1 MKLIK
6 PIQAAIKN
14 PLLGDTANDTI
25 NSEGGGET
33 YVNNT
38 IQAIITIFLVVAVIY
53 FVWHFV
59 MSAYHMISSN
69 GDPKKYEEAQK
80 SILYSLVG
88 IILVFSV
95 FGILKFA
102 GILFGITSLA
112 DLSITWPTLTLSN

>member
-6 PIQAAIKN
+6 PIHAVIQN
-14 PLLGDTANDTI
+14 RVLD
-25 NSEGGGET
+25 NSADITKPGGGEE

-59 MSAYHMISSN
+59 MSAYHMISSQ
-69 GDPKKYEEAQK
+69 GDPKKFEEAQK

-88 IILVFSV
+88 IILAFSV
-95 FGILKFA
+95 FGLLRFA
-102 GILFGITSLA
+102 GTLFGITSLEN
-112 DLSITWPTLTLSN
+112 LSITWPTL

>member
-1 MKLIK
+1 MKLIE
-6 PIQAAIKN
+6 PAYAVIKN
-14 PLLGDTANDTI
+14 KLLDNSEAIT
-25 NSEGGGET
+25 SEGGGET

-38 IQAIITIFLVVAVIY
+38 LQAIITIFLIVAVIY

-88 IILVFSV
+88 VMLVFSV

-102 GILFGITSLA
+102 GALFGITALQSLK
-112 DLSITWPTLTLSN
+112 ITWPSLSP

>member
-6 PIQAAIKN
+6 PAYAVIENRLLDNSDAITS
-14 PLLGDTANDTI
+14 D
-25 NSEGGGET
+25 GGGET
-33 YVNNT
+33 YVNNA
-38 IQAIITIFLVVAVIY
+38 IQSIITIFLIVAVIY

-80 SILYSLVG
+80 SILYSLIG
-88 IILVFSV
+88 IILAFSV

-102 GILFGITSLA
+102 GALFGIPSLQE
-112 DLSITWPTLTLSN
+112 LSITWPTLSL

>member
-6 PIQAAIKN
+6 PIYAQIKN
-14 PLLGDTANDTI
+14 PLLDNSDAITAD
-25 NSEGGGET
+25 GGGEE
-33 YVNNT
+33 YINNG

-80 SILYSLVG
+80 SILYSFVG
-88 IILVFSV
+88 ILLAFSV
-95 FGILKFA
+95 FGLLKFA
-102 GILFGITSLA
+102 GSLFGITALET
-112 DLSITWPTLTLSN
+112 LTITWPSLTQ

>member
-1 MKLIK
+1 MKLIN
-6 PIQAAIKN
+6 PIYAAIKN
-14 PLLGDTANDTI
+14 PLLDNSSAIT
-25 NSEGGGET
+25 SEGGGET
-33 YVNNT
+33 YVNNA
-38 IQAIITIFLVVAVIY
+38 IQSIITIFLIVAVIY

-88 IILVFSV
+88 VILAFSV

-102 GILFGITSLA
+102 GALFGITALQSLK
-112 DLSITWPTLTLSN
+112 ITWPTL

>member
-6 PIQAAIKN
+6 SVYAAIQN
-14 PLLGDTANDTI
+14 PLLDNSSEIT
-25 NSEGGGET
+25 SEGGGET

-38 IQAIITIFLVVAVIY
+38 IQALITIFLIVAVIY

-88 IILVFSV
+88 VILAFSI
-95 FGILKFA
+95 FGLLKFA
-102 GILFGITSLA
+102 GALFGITALQE
-112 DLSITWPTLTLSN
+112 LSITWPTLSP